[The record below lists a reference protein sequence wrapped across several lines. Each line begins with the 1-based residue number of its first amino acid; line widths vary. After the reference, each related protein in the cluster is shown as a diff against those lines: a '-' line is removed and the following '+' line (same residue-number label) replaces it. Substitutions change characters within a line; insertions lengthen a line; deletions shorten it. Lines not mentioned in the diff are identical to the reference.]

1 MPQDITLTAA
11 QASATEH
18 GSGRLR
24 VVACP
29 GSGKTEVIARRIAN
43 LIKKGNPPQGIA
55 AITFTEKAAGELKLR
70 IRKILDAEFPQR
82 ADFGDM
88 FIGTIHAFCLEM
100 LREIDPLYRT
110 YDILDGPRRVAFL
123 AKGGNYYGKIGLVRL
138 ERSYSLSFY
147 QTIRRFI
154 RSADII
160 LTESISPDKLSD
172 ERFAEVFGNYLKVLD
187 DERYFDFPSIISRLV
202 SILDGDRGKLDL
214 IGHRIRHVIV
224 DEFQDVDP
232 LQGKLLDILSGH
244 ANSVAVV
251 GDDDQGIY
259 HWRGTDVSLII
270 DFGSQAKGP
279 CTDIKLETNFRSTP
293 EIVDMASH
301 FISHNRKRLGKAM
314 KSNPNLSRKYEPGDI
329 HAELFSSEDEE
340 LDFIVRRMKE
350 LEGTDFSDRNNRHF
364 SISWSDIAVLTRT
377 NEWASRIID
386 RLEREGIPSVASSGE
401 SIFERPEVQFAL
413 DCLSHVFNAE
423 RWGPDGSTVP
433 DIGSLKTSYAHIFP
447 QSKFSRAD
455 PSLFAR
461 RIDRIRQDIERLE
474 RKGDKDY
481 LTGLGL
487 QEIYHRILQ
496 AAGADMFD
504 FGEVYS
510 YNLAALS
517 QAVSDYESVWIRLR
531 ASEVRYFFNFVRAY
545 GDDAYQDTRHRDQG
559 LVDAVRIMTIHK
571 AKGLEFPV
579 VFIPDFVERRRP
591 NEEQTFVDRNLY
603 NHDRYRGDE
612 EDERRVYYTALT
624 RSEKYIIMTG
634 SRSVPDRKRP
644 REMHRFIA
652 EMPEKYISSASS
664 VTRGRSGFPPR
675 LRVTGE
681 YETSYSE
688 MISYLRCPEDFLL
701 RNIYGFNAGVP
712 AAFGYGTNVHN
723 VLNMIHRQYLRNGK
737 VPDDGEIDSIT
748 RRMFKLRYATQEMEK
763 RMLESAI
770 KVIQRY
776 VRVHSMDFTRI
787 LETEKRFEFVL
798 DSALI
803 NGQIDLLKKLDSD
816 GSIRQVEIIDFKTEK
831 LEGVYS
837 ADYERQLRYYAIACL
852 ESLNMKPEKA
862 LVHHLDQGDPS
873 KEYTVVDI
881 SEPKLQEARDEIRNV
896 VSKVTCR
903 EFPPSPS
910 PEKCGECDYNK
921 ICSHNALNNR
931 NEATASSSA

>member
-1 MPQDITLTAA
+1 MPHDVTLTAE
-11 QASATEH
+11 QAGAVKH
-18 GSGRLR
+18 DKGRLR

-29 GSGKTEVIARRIAN
+29 GSGKTEIIARRIAN
-43 LIKKGNPPQGIA
+43 LIKNGNPPQGIA

-100 LREIDPLYRT
+100 LREIDPVYRT

-123 AKGGNYYGKIGLVRL
+123 AKGGNYYNKIGLVRL
-138 ERSYSLSFY
+138 ERSHNLRFY
-147 QTIRRFI
+147 QTVRRFI
-154 RSADII
+154 RSADIM
-160 LTESISPDKLSD
+160 LTESISPSDLND
-172 ERFAEVFGNYLKVLD
+172 ERFAEVFRNYLKVLEE
-187 DERYFDFPSIISRLV
+187 ERYFDFPSIISRLV
-202 SILDGDRGKLDL
+202 GILDSDRSKLDL
-214 IGHRIRHVIV
+214 VEHRTRHIIV
-224 DEFQDVDP
+224 DEFQDVDH
-232 LQGKLLDILSGH
+232 LQGKLLDILSERTV
-244 ANSVAVV
+244 SLAVV

-270 DFGSQAKGP
+270 EFGSQRMGP
-279 CTDIKLETNFRSTP
+279 CTDVKLETNFRSTP
-293 EIVDMASH
+293 EIVDLASH
-301 FISHNRKRLGKAM
+301 FISHNMNRLGKAM
-314 KSNPNLSRKYEPGDI
+314 RSNPNLTRRYELGDI
-329 HAELFSSEDEE
+329 HAELFSSENDE
-340 LDFIVRRMKE
+340 LDFIVRMIKE
-350 LEGTDFSDRNNRHF
+350 LVGTDFTDRNNRPF

-377 NEWASRIID
+377 NEWASKIID
-386 RLEREGIPSVASSGE
+386 RLDREGIPSVASSGE

-413 DCLSHVFNAE
+413 DCLSYVFNAE
-423 RWGPDGSTVP
+423 RWRTDGNAVP
-433 DIGSLKTSYAHIFP
+433 DIGSLRVSYEAVFP
-447 QSKFSRAD
+447 HKRFSRAD
-455 PSLFAR
+455 PQLFVE
-461 RIDRIRQDIERLE
+461 RISRIRQDIERLE
-474 RKGDKDY
+474 MKGEKDY
-481 LTGLGL
+481 LPGLGL

-496 AAGADMFD
+496 AAGADIFD
-504 FGEVYS
+504 FEEVYS

-531 ASEVRYFFNFVRAY
+531 ASEVRYFFNFVSAY
-545 GDDAYQDTRHRDQG
+545 GDDAYQDPRHRDQG
-559 LVDAVRIMTIHK
+559 IVDAVRIMTIHK

-591 NEEQTFVDRNLY
+591 NEAQTFIDRDLY

-634 SRSVPDRKRP
+634 SRTVPERRNT
-644 REMHRFIA
+644 RVMHHFLG
-652 EMPEKYISSASS
+652 EMPKKYLSRESTISRS
-664 VTRGRSGFPPR
+664 RSGFLSR

-737 VPDDGEIDSIT
+737 VPSNLEIEGIT
-748 RRMFKLRYATQEMEK
+748 RRMFRLRYATHEMENG
-763 RMLESAI
+763 MLESAVR
-770 KVIQRY
+770 VIQRY
-776 VRVHSMDFTRI
+776 VRVHSSDFTRI

-816 GSIRQVEIIDFKTEK
+816 GTIRQVEIIDFKTDK
-831 LEGVYS
+831 LDGAYS

-852 ESLNMKPEKA
+852 ESLNIKPEKA
-862 LVHHLDQGDPS
+862 YVHHLEQDDPS
-873 KEYTVVDI
+873 KKYSWVDI
-881 SEPKLQEARDEIRNV
+881 SEPKLLEAKAEIRNV
-896 VSKVTCR
+896 VSKITSR
-903 EFPPSPS
+903 KFPPSPS
-910 PEKCGECDYNK
+910 PAKCKECDYYR
-921 ICSHNALNNR
+921 ICSHGSR
-931 NEATASSSA
+931 